1 MEKITDIL
9 ERATGIS
16 AGIQIKIF
24 NSLIIILALW
34 LIRLIIVKLIHRST
48 EDVKTRY
55 VWRKTL
61 TYIAVVLGILLI
73 GSVWFRGFK
82 QLSTFLG
89 LVSAGIAIALKDP
102 ITNMAGWLFIILRR
116 SFKVGDRIQLG
127 EHAGDVIDIRLFQF
141 IMLEIGN
148 WVGADQSTG
157 RIIHVPNSKIFTQ
170 TMANYTA
177 GFQYIWNEIPVL
189 ITFESN
195 WPKAKQLLEKIVR
208 KHAERMSQSAAE
220 RIRRASRKFMI
231 FYRNLT
237 PIVYTSVKDSG
248 VLLTLRFLTHPRKRR
263 GIDQGI
269 WEDILTEFAKCADID
284 FAYPTQ
290 RFYRN
295 DIEGKA
301 DTRPDSATGSA
312 PQSKKSK

>member
-1 MEKITDIL
+1 MEKITTII
-9 ERATGIS
+9 EKVTGIS
-16 AGIQIKIF
+16 AGIQIKVF
-24 NSLIIILALW
+24 SSLIIILALW
-34 LIRLIIVKLIHRST
+34 FIRFIIVKLIHRST
-48 EDVKTRY
+48 SDVKTRY

-61 TYIAVVLGILLI
+61 TYIAVLLGTLLV

-102 ITNMAGWLFIILRR
+102 LTNMAGWLFIILRR

-141 IMLEIGN
+141 VMLEIGK
-148 WVGADQSTG
+148 WVDADQSTG

-170 TMANYTA
+170 TLANYTA

-195 WPKAKQLLEKIVR
+195 WQKAKQLLEKIVR
-208 KHAERMSQSAAE
+208 KHTEELGKAAE
-220 RIRRASRKFMI
+220 ARIRRASRKFMI

-248 VLLTLRFLTHPRKRR
+248 VLLTLRFLIHPRKRR

-269 WEDILTEFAKCADID
+269 WEDILTEFNKCTDID
-284 FAYPTQ
+284 FAYPTR

-301 DTRPDSATGSA
+301 DTASRPDSPTST
-312 PQSKKSK
+312 PST